1 MRESVSDAAR
11 CIICVHFLDDDD
23 DDDVG
28 CCRYN
33 VT

>member
-1 MRESVSDAAR
+1 MRECVSDAAR

-23 DDDVG
+23 DVG